1 MLPETLRWIG
11 DGDGTLELLDQRLL
25 PHQTVYMPCRTV
37 EDVYVGIKDLAVRGA
52 PAIGV
57 AAAYGAFIAAR
68 SGADIDACL
77 SDMRQGCWTL
87 SESRPTAVNL
97 NWALHRMQNAAQR
110 LANETEER
118 NELLTKL
125 LEHARQIDREDRAMC
140 RQIGVHGGQFI
151 KNGDGVLTHCNA
163 GSLATSFFGTAL
175 AVIYDAWEAGKR
187 FKVYADET
195 RPVGQ
200 GARLTYWELQQSGV
214 DATLICDNM
223 AGYAMQLGKINLV
236 VVGADRIAANGDV
249 ANKIGTYSVAV
260 LAKRH
265 NIPFYVAA
273 PASTF
278 DLTLETGQGI
288 PIEERS
294 PDEVRKV
301 GPTLLTCADAQ
312 VWNPAFDVTPAE
324 LVTALI
330 TDRGVIE
337 KPTTEAIAAFFQ
349 R

>member
-1 MLPETLRWIG
+1 MLPETLRWTG
-11 DGDGTLELLDQRLL
+11 STDGTLELLDQRLL
-25 PHQTVYMPCRTV
+25 PHQVIYMPCRTV
-37 EDVYVGIKDLAVRGA
+37 DDVYVGIKDLAVRGA

-57 AAAYGAFIAAR
+57 AAAYGAFISAR
-68 SGADIDACL
+68 GGADIDACL
-77 SDMRQGCWTL
+77 SSMRQGCWKL

-110 LANETEER
+110 LANDTENV
-118 NELLTKL
+118 NEFLAKL
-125 LEHARQIDREDRAMC
+125 LAHAGEIDREDRAMC
-140 RQIGVHGGQFI
+140 REIGKHGGKFI

-175 AVIYDAWEAGKR
+175 AVIYDAWESGKR
-187 FKVYADET
+187 FKVYTDET

-223 AGYAMQLGKINLV
+223 AGYAMQLGKINMV

-273 PASTF
+273 PISTF
-278 DLTLETGQGI
+278 DLTLENGQGI

-294 PDEVRKV
+294 ADEVRKV
-301 GPTLLTCADAQ
+301 GSTLLTCADAK

-324 LVTALI
+324 LIAALI

-337 KPTTEAIAAFFQ
+337 KPTTENVAAFFHK
-349 R
+349 